1 VTHDEV
7 KAVLAGE
14 APDNPE
20 VAMHLATCAD
30 CRAVADGLAAVDAL
44 ARTLPAIPVPH
55 DLIELTTVAM
65 DREIHPRVRR
75 RRAVWAG
82 AALALAAALLLF
94 FRGPTHDVGDSDQ
107 MIERG
112 NGIDLPE
119 LDLRI
124 AVLRGGAVER
134 FNRDRAYAPGDQL
147 QFRATA
153 SPTSSSI
160 AIFHVARS
168 AQVERVDRGGG
179 DAAWE
184 IEPTDEGAIFVGIAS
199 PAPLSHDVI
208 AGVEGAL
215 SRAYNGDAARLCD
228 AVTEQGLGCAATPIH
243 LDGVRTGEA
252 QP

>member
-1 VTHDEV
+1 VTHEEV
-7 KAVLAGE
+7 KAVVAGE

-30 CRAVADGLAAVDAL
+30 CRAYADGLAAVDAL
-44 ARTLPAIPVPH
+44 ARTLPAIPVPQ
-55 DLIELTTVAM
+55 DLVDRTTAAM
-65 DREIHPRVRR
+65 DREIHPRRR
-75 RRAVWAG
+75 SVVWGMGG
-82 AALALAAALLLF
+82 AIALAATLLLF
-94 FRGPTHDVGDSDQ
+94 FRGPAYEVGDAGQ

-112 NGIDLPE
+112 NGVTLPE

-134 FNRDRAYAPGDQL
+134 FNRDREYAPGDQL

-153 SPTSSSI
+153 SPESSI
-160 AIFHVARS
+160 AIFHVAPS
-168 AQVERVDRGGG
+168 AQVERVDSGGG

-199 PAPLSHDVI
+199 PAPLTDEKIV
-208 AGVEGAL
+208 AVEGAL

-243 LDGVRTGEA
+243 VDGDRTGEA

>member
-1 VTHDEV
+1 
-7 KAVLAGE
+7 
-14 APDNPE
+14 
-20 VAMHLATCAD
+20 
-30 CRAVADGLAAVDAL
+30 VDAL
-44 ARTLPAIPVPH
+44 ARALPAIPVPQ
-55 DLIELTTVAM
+55 DLIERTTVAM

-75 RRAVWAG
+75 SPAIWAG
-82 AALALAAALLLF
+82 GAFALAAALLLF
-94 FRGPTHDVGDSDQ
+94 FRGPGYEVGDADQ

-112 NGIDLPE
+112 SGVTLPE

-124 AVLRGGAVER
+124 AVLRGGSVER
-134 FNRDRAYAPGDQL
+134 FSRDRAYAPGDQL

-153 SPTSSSI
+153 SPASSTV
-160 AIFHVARS
+160 AIFHVAPS

-199 PAPLSHDVI
+199 PAPLSHDAIV
-208 AGVEGAL
+208 AVEGAL
-215 SRAYNGDAARLCD
+215 GRAYNGDATRLCD

-243 LDGVRTGEA
+243 LDGGKGA

>member
-1 VTHDEV
+1 VTHEEV

-14 APDNPE
+14 APENPE

-30 CRAVADGLAAVDAL
+30 CRAYADGLAAVDAL
-44 ARTLPAIPVPH
+44 ARTLPAIPVPQ

-75 RRAVWAG
+75 RPVVWAG
-82 AALALAAALLLF
+82 GAFALAAALLLF
-94 FRGPTHDVGDSDQ
+94 FRGPAYEVGDTGQ
-107 MIERG
+107 MIEKG
-112 NGIDLPE
+112 PGITLPE

-124 AVLRGGAVER
+124 AVLRDGSVER
-134 FNRDRAYAPGDQL
+134 FSPDRAYAPGDQL

-153 SPTSSSI
+153 SPASSSI
-160 AIFHVARS
+160 AIFHVAPS

-184 IEPTDEGAIFVGIAS
+184 IEPTDEGAIFVGVAS
-199 PAPLSHDVI
+199 PAPFSPDAIL
-208 AGVEGAL
+208 AVEGAL
-215 SRAYNGDAARLCD
+215 SRAYNGDATRLCD
-228 AVTEQGLGCAATPIH
+228 AVTEQGLACVATPIH
-243 LDGVRTGEA
+243 LDGDREA

>member
-1 VTHDEV
+1 MTHEQV

-44 ARTLPAIPVPH
+44 ARTLPAIPVPQ
-55 DLIELTTVAM
+55 DLIERTTVAM

-75 RRAVWAG
+75 RPAVWAG
-82 AALALAAALLLF
+82 GAFALAAALLLF
-94 FRGPTHDVGDSDQ
+94 FRGPSSEVGDPDK

-112 NGIDLPE
+112 PPGITLPD
-119 LDLRI
+119 LDLRV
-124 AVLRGGAVER
+124 AVLRGGSVER
-134 FNRDRAYAPGDQL
+134 YSRDRAYAPGDQL

-153 SPTSSSI
+153 SPASSSI
-160 AIFHVARS
+160 AIFHVAPS

-184 IEPTDEGAIFVGIAS
+184 IEPTDEGAIFVGVAS
-199 PAPLSHDVI
+199 PAPLSADQIV
-208 AGVEGAL
+208 AVEGAL
-215 SRAYNGDAARLCD
+215 GRAYNGDAARLCD

-243 LDGVRTGEA
+243 LDGDREA

>member
-1 VTHDEV
+1 MTHEEV

-30 CRAVADGLAAVDAL
+30 CRAYADGLAAVDAL
-44 ARTLPAIPVPH
+44 ARALPAIPVPH
-55 DLIELTTVAM
+55 DLVDLTTVAM
-65 DREIHPRVRR
+65 DREIHPRPQ
-75 RRAVWAG
+75 RRAVWG
-82 AALALAAALLLF
+82 LGGALALAAAVLLF
-94 FRGPTHDVGDSDQ
+94 FRGPAYEVGDATQ

-112 NGIDLPE
+112 NGVTLPE

-124 AVLRGGAVER
+124 AVVRGGAVER
-134 FNRDRAYAPGDQL
+134 FHRDREYAPGDQL

-153 SPTSSSI
+153 SPATSST
-160 AIFHVARS
+160 AIFHVAPS
-168 AQVERVDRGGG
+168 ARVERVDSGGG

-184 IEPTDEGAIFVGIAS
+184 IEPTDEGAIFVGVAS
-199 PAPLSHDVI
+199 PAPLSAEAIV
-208 AGVEGAL
+208 AVEGAL
-215 SRAYNGDAARLCD
+215 SQAYNGDAARLCD

-243 LDGVRTGEA
+243 VDGDRTGEA